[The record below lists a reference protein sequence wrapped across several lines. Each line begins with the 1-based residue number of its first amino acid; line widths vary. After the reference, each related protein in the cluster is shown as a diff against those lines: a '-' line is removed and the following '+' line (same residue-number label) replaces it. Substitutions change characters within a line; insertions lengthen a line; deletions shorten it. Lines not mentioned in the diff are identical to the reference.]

1 MKEPDIVEKGDFVDV
16 SLYREVTLKKDITLN
31 KDGYTDHQKSVI
43 NYLNENENRI
53 STKEASI
60 ILGISNRATRT
71 VLSTMVEMN
80 ILIRIDK
87 GPQTHYKLVD
97 KD

>member
-1 MKEPDIVEKGDFVDV
+1 MKEPEIVEKGDFVDV
-16 SLYREVTLKKDITLN
+16 SLYREVALKKVEIL
-31 KDGYTDHQKSVI
+31 KEDGYTNHQNAII

-60 ILGISNRATRT
+60 ILGISDRATRT
-71 VLSTMVEMN
+71 VLGTMVELN

-87 GPQTHYKLVD
+87 GPKTHYRLID
-97 KD
+97 